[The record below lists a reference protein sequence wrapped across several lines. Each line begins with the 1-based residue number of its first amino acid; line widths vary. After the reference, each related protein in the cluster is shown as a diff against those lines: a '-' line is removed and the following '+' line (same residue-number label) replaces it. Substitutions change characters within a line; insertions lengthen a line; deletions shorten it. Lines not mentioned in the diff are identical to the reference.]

1 MSGTRG
7 AVDGA
12 AADATAPPVAL
23 PMVAGPMVEVL
34 FAGATRVESLA
45 VPWHS
50 GLTVQAALQ
59 AAAALVATV
68 PGFDACGLGVYGE
81 RVGPGDLLHPGDRLE
96 ILPPLP
102 QDPKASRRQRVLDAK
117 AQARADAERARAMA
131 RREA

>member
-1 MSGTRG
+1 MSGTPGAADGG
-7 AVDGA
+7 AV
-12 AADATAPPVAL
+12 DATAPA
-23 PMVAGPMVEVL
+23 VAGPIVEVL
-34 FAGATRVESLA
+34 FADATRIASLA
-45 VPWHS
+45 VPWHA

-81 RVGPGDLLHPGDRLE
+81 RVGPDDLLHAGDRLE

-102 QDPKASRRQRVLDAK
+102 QDPKASRRQRALDAK

>member
-1 MSGTRG
+1 
-7 AVDGA
+7 
-12 AADATAPPVAL
+12 
-23 PMVAGPMVEVL
+23 
-34 FAGATRVESLA
+34 
-45 VPWHS
+45 
-50 GLTVQAALQ
+50 
-59 AAAALVATV
+59 V

>member
-1 MSGTRG
+1 VSGTRG
-7 AVDGA
+7 AENGA
-12 AADATAPPVAL
+12 AADATAPA
-23 PMVAGPMVEVL
+23 VAGPIVEVL